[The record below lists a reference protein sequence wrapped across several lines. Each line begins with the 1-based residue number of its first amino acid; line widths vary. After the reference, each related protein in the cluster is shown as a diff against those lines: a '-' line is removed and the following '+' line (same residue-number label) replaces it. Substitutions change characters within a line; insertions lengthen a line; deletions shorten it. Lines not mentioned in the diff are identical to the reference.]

1 MRQPTELG
9 ITELSEFCGLASRE
23 EDLAEFFDIL
33 ALKDLTPEDALVQ
46 KISIRRAWIT
56 AKARMIE
63 TQNSAIHVVETRRS
77 PGDFAFMQNFFT
89 LFPIKCGNPTVPP

>member
-1 MRQPTELG
+1 MT
-9 ITELSEFCGLASRE
+9 SRE
-23 EDLAEFFDIL
+23 EDLAGFFDIS

-63 TQNSAIHVVETRRS
+63 TQNSAIRVVGTRRF
-77 PGDFAFMQNFFT
+77 PGDFALEQIIPPPLSPLN
-89 LFPIKCGNPTVPP
+89 CGSPTVPP